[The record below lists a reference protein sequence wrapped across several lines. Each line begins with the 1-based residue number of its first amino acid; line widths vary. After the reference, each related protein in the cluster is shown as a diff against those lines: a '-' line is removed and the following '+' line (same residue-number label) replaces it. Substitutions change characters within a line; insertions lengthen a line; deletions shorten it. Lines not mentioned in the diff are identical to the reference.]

1 MLVLISNGTYA
12 FSAAVNRV
20 NFEADTGTISKID
33 LNIKNGATIYDSE
46 YGPISEQYI
55 TSFQP

>member
-20 NFEADTGTISKID
+20 NFEADTGTISKVD

-46 YGPISEQYI
+46 
-55 TSFQP
+55 